1 VGKTEEKILMA
12 MSKRFGAIAFC
23 SLLFLSGCNDKQ
35 PAAGNVKEAEKI
47 VAEARATG
55 PLPDGGFK
63 ATVSV
68 TNPPAKMQPG
78 QQETLLVKIKNIGSV
93 SWPAH
98 GRVSDGYYQ
107 VNVGDRWLDSKDRAV
122 EKHLYVRSG
131 LPEDLKP
138 GQEVE
143 IQLGITAPDA
153 PGDYTLKIDLV
164 QEMVA
169 WFADK
174 GSSAPTFKVKV
185 GS

>member
-1 VGKTEEKILMA
+1 MELSRVL
-12 MSKRFGAIAFC
+12 GAIAFC
-23 SLLFLSGCNDKQ
+23 FALFLIGCNDKQ
-35 PAAGNVKEAEKI
+35 AASGNVKEAEKI
-47 VAEARATG
+47 VAEAKATG

-63 ATVSV
+63 AIISV

-78 QQETLLVKIKNIGSV
+78 QQETLIVKVKNTGSV

-107 VNVGDRWLDSKDRAV
+107 VNVGDRWYDSKDRV
-122 EKHLYVRSG
+122 LDKHSYVRSG
-131 LPEDLKP
+131 LPGDLQP

-143 IQLGITAPDA
+143 VQLGITAPDT
-153 PGDYTLKIDLV
+153 PGDYTLKVDLV
-164 QEMVA
+164 QEMVS
-169 WFADK
+169 WFAEK

>member
-1 VGKTEEKILMA
+1 MA
-12 MSKRFGAIAFC
+12 MSRRLAAIAFC
-23 SLLFLSGCNDKQ
+23 FLLFLSGCNDKQ
-35 PAAGNVKEAEKI
+35 PAVGNIKEAEKI
-47 VAEARATG
+47 VAEAKATG

-63 ATVSV
+63 ATISV

-78 QQETLLVKIKNIGSV
+78 QRETLLVKVKNISNV

-107 VNVGDRWLDSKDRAV
+107 VNVGDRWYDSKDRV
-122 EKHLYVRSG
+122 LDKHSYVRSG
-131 LPEDLKP
+131 LPGDLPP

-143 IQLGITAPDA
+143 VQLGITAPDA

-174 GSSAPTFKVKV
+174 GGSAPTFKVKV